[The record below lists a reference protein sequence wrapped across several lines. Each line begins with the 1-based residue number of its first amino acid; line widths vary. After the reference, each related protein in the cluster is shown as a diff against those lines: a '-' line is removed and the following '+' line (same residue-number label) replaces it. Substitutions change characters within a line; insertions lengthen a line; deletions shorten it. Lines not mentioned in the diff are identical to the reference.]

1 MNARKYF
8 LNEHILPNAVIGSY
22 NMETNLYPEPFISH
36 NDLIYNLQTKVNEA
50 ACDILNAADENL
62 KHESEIVWKTLYNL
76 LMEIQK
82 I

>member
-8 LNEHILPNAVIGSY
+8 INEHILPNAVIGSF
-22 NMETNLYPEPFISH
+22 NCVDNVFIEPFISH
-36 NDLIYNLQTKVNEA
+36 NDLIYNLQLKVNEA

-76 LMEIQK
+76 LIEIQK